1 MSVERDAVGRRATG
15 EGRAM
20 AQFGTSLGALA
31 LILAL
36 LAGLSA
42 LAKRLLP
49 RWGIKPGSGLL
60 PASAAAGRAPSVRLD
75 PRRKLTLVALG
86 GMRFAVLTGGASD
99 VLIALPA
106 SDPAAGDAP

>member
-1 MSVERDAVGRRATG
+1 
-15 EGRAM
+15 M
-20 AQFGTSLGALA
+20 AQFGTALGALA

-42 LAKRLLP
+42 LAKRVLP
-49 RWGIKPGSGLL
+49 RWGIKPVLGGS
-60 PASAAAGRAPSVRLD
+60 PASGIAGRAPSVRLD

-106 SDPAAGDAP
+106 PDAAAGDAP